1 MQFAAGIEGNIG
13 TTLNGSWMTG
23 RELEADESDEIIYA
37 NSPLAAGL
45 YSSGDLDRAEK
56 VEELEGL

>member
-13 TTLNGSWMTG
+13 TTHNGSWMTG

-45 YSSGDLDRAEK
+45 YSSGDLEMAEK
-56 VEELEGL
+56 AVESEVL